1 MDRRQALK
9 HVAAVAG
16 LAVIGN
22 KAFAQGEPFNTL
34 DPAQSTEDPSRIEIV
49 EFFHYG
55 CPHCRA
61 FDPLLEAWLV
71 NLPKDAYFKRV
82 PAIWGNPK
90 LKGLARL
97 YYAAEATGD
106 LHALHADV
114 FEAFQTAHVP
124 LDTPEGV
131 KDWVAGKGIDADK
144 FMAAYKSFGIESKLS
159 RADQLARNFRIQGV
173 PTVAVNGQYTTSAS
187 LTGSHENTL
196 KVVDELMA
204 KVRKSRG

>member
-9 HVAAVAG
+9 QVAG
-16 LAVIGN
+16 LASLAVIGSR
-22 KAFAQGEPFNTL
+22 AFAQSDQFNTL
-34 DPAQSTEDPSRIEIV
+34 DPAQSTDDPSRIEIV
-49 EFFHYG
+49 EFFHYA

-71 NLPKDAYFKRV
+71 SLPKDAYFKRV

-90 LKGLARL
+90 LKDLARL

-106 LHALHADV
+106 LHALHPTV
-114 FEAFQTAHVP
+114 FDAFQTAKLP
-124 LDTPEGV
+124 LDTADGV
-131 KDWVAGKGIDADK
+131 RSWVASKGIDADK

-159 RADQLARNFRIQGV
+159 RADQLARNFHIQGV
-173 PTVAVNGQYTTSAS
+173 PTVAVNGLYTTSAS

-196 KVVDELMA
+196 KVVEQLMD

>member
-9 HVAAVAG
+9 HVAAAAG
-16 LAVIGN
+16 LAAIGMP
-22 KAFAQGEPFNTL
+22 ALAQREPFNTL
-34 DPAQSTEDPSRIEIV
+34 DPVQSTEDPSRIEII

-55 CPHCRA
+55 CPHCRD

-71 NLPKDAYFKRV
+71 SLPKDVYFKRV

-90 LKGLARL
+90 LKALARF

-106 LHALHADV
+106 LHTLHGDV
-114 FEAFQTAHVP
+114 FAAFQTAHVA
-124 LDTPEGV
+124 LDKPEGV
-131 KDWVAGKGIDADK
+131 QEWVASKGVDADK

-159 RADQLARNFRIQGV
+159 RADQLARNFRVQGV

-196 KVVDELMA
+196 KVVDELIA
-204 KVRKSRG
+204 KVRQSRG